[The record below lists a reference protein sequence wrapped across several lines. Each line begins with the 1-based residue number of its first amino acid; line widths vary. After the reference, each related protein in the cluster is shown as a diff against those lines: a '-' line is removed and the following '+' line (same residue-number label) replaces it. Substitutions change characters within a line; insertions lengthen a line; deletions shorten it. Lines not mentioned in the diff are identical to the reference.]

1 MKDNIGIYSSI
12 KIFGLY
18 AHLTVPCQI
27 LVFEIIIR
35 HTIDM
40 FYNLNF
46 SVLEKMYVLFKDML

>member
-1 MKDNIGIYSSI
+1 MKDNIKIYSGI

-18 AHLTVPCQI
+18 ARLTVPCQI

-35 HTIDM
+35 HTTDM

-46 SVLEKMYVLFKDML
+46 SVLEKIYVLFEDML